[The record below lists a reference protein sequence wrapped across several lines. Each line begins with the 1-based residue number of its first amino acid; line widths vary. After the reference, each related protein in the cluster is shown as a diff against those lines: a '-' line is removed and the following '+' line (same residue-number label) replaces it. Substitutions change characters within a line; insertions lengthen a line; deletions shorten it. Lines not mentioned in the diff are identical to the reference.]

1 MRCVGHRGQPI
12 YAWAGV
18 TCAVIF
24 KLALRALD
32 RHKFRGVGAASHT
45 QQRSNPLPPPHGPAG
60 SRVAAFGL
68 AGEGAVRLFGPV
80 RHPQRK
86 PRSIPLAA
94 KVRMKTRTVS
104 ASRETRAGAGR
115 SNRRSLGFGM
125 LTSGRAPRNLRN
137 QRGADTGEAWR
148 FDMGAIPFDVV
159 DQPFRVSTRAEV
171 VPVMGAIP

>member
-1 MRCVGHRGQPI
+1 M
-12 YAWAGV
+12 
-18 TCAVIF
+18 IF

-86 PRSIPLAA
+86 PRNIP
-94 KVRMKTRTVS
+94 
-104 ASRETRAGAGR
+104 
-115 SNRRSLGFGM
+115 FGM

-137 QRGADTGEAWR
+137 ERGADTSEAWR
-148 FDMGAIPFDVV
+148 FDMGTIPLDVV
-159 DQPFRVSTRAEV
+159 YQPFRVGTRTEV